1 MAMTRKP
8 TVSAGFGRSLPATL
22 AIGLAAVTL
31 AGCGSS
37 ETSSSASIS
46 TPAQT
51 TAKTPHAS
59 TAGGP
64 CASSQLALSYAGTEG
79 ATGHLELTLALR
91 NVGASACLL
100 QGYPEARLLDRAGR
114 TLPLHVSHGGGFF
127 PDTMPAPRAVTVK
140 PGASAHFGISFAT
153 NNEYKGARVC
163 HTARSAMSAAPGAAA
178 GWHRVSLRSA
188 PQISPCGNQLVVS
201 PVHA

>member
-1 MAMTRKP
+1 MAMTRTP
-8 TVSAGFGRSLPATL
+8 NVSAWFGRWLPATL
-22 AIGLAAVTL
+22 AIGLAAMVL

-37 ETSSSASIS
+37 ATTSSAGVS
-46 TPAQT
+46 TPAQS
-51 TAKTPHAS
+51 TATPHSS
-59 TAGGP
+59 TGGRA
-64 CASSQLALSYAGTEG
+64 CSSSQLALSYAGTEG

-91 NVGASACLL
+91 NVSASPCLL
-100 QGYPEARLLDRAGR
+100 QGYPEARLLDGAGR
-114 TLPLHVSHGGGFF
+114 ALPLHVSHGGGFF

-140 PGASAHFGISFAT
+140 PGASVHFGISFAT

-163 HTARSAMSAAPGAAA
+163 RTAKSAMSAAPGTAA
-178 GWHRVSLRSA
+178 GWHRVSLGSA